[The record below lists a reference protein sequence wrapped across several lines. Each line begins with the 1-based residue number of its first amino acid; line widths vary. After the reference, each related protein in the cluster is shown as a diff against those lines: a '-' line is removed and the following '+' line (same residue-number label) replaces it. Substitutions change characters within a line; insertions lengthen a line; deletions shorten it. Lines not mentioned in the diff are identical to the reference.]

1 MYLVFGAIALL
12 VGVVVVAGVA
22 LVSSLGNISIGRKRL
37 EPIPIA
43 ASSCPYLR
51 QVHDAAE
58 PAGKTYLDALVSHR
72 TDPRAWPI
80 EAAQH
85 AQQLAVL
92 ELTLSAAI
100 PHVPPRVATELERV
114 KTNVAAGREALGA
127 AGSESDYVSRSSGQ
141 VFDGVDALANASD
154 LVGDA
159 CGFEVNPNVAGLGD
173 GSG

>member
-1 MYLVFGAIALL
+1 VIGALAL
-12 VGVVVVAGVA
+12 VGAVIVVGIVAF
-22 LVSSLGNISIGRKRL
+22 VSSLGDITIGRKHL

-58 PAGKTYLDALVSHR
+58 PAGTAYLRAFTSRR
-72 TDPRAWPI
+72 TDPGAWPI

-114 KTNVAAGREALGA
+114 KLNVAAGRKEVA
-127 AGSESDYVSRSSGQ
+127 AARSASEYLSRSSGQ
-141 VFDGVDALANASD
+141 VFDGVDALGNASD
-154 LVGDA
+154 LVGNA
-159 CGFEVNPNVAGLGD
+159 CGFEVSPNVAGLGD
-173 GSG
+173 ASG